1 MEYITKNRV
10 IIMLFIAVI
19 LEIAAVSINKWLKI
33 QTLSQADQQTFKICM
48 AISIACLA
56 ALILMKIFVKNI
68 NKYVI
73 YVLMLISIISALIIT
88 VKLNTG
94 TNKISIKSDSYALNI
109 SGYFATFGALLLFAF
124 DKQKF

>member
-1 MEYITKNRV
+1 
-10 IIMLFIAVI
+10 
-19 LEIAAVSINKWLKI
+19 
-33 QTLSQADQQTFKICM
+33 M

-94 TNKISIKSDSYALNI
+94 NNKISIKSDSYALNI